1 MAKKSA
7 SKTTRSAA
15 RRSVQDVVRPRE
27 KAFYA
32 GVEYFACWL
41 LDNAE
46 GETVTEEQLRP
57 WAQQAWLERKK
68 GPNVRVSD
76 PRPYAPDVR

>member
-15 RRSVQDVVRPRE
+15 RRSLQDVVRPRE
-27 KAFYA
+27 KNFYR

-41 LDNAE
+41 LDNVE
-46 GETVTEEQLRP
+46 GETITEEQLRP

-68 GPNVRVSD
+68 GLNSRI
-76 PRPYAPDVR
+76 